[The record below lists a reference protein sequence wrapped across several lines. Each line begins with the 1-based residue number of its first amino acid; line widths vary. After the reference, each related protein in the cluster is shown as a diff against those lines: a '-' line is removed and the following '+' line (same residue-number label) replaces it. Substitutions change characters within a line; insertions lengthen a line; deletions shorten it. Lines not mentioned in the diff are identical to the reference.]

1 MSRGVALTG
10 WGGAL
15 PPAVVTN
22 ADIEARL
29 ETTDRWITERTGIR
43 ERRIGGTSGGLAT
56 EAGQQALGSA
66 GVDPATVDLLVLAT
80 TTPDQTMPATAA
92 TVHDALGLS
101 GGAFDLNAACAGFVY
116 ALHVAH
122 SSVASGNSARALV
135 VGVDIMS
142 GIVDEDDRSTA
153 VLFGDGAGAVVV
165 EATEGEDRVLGW
177 DLGVDGSARDLLSAP
192 VGGKITMEGKEVYRR
207 AVRITVESA
216 RAALERAKCTVDD
229 VALFIP
235 HQANLRII
243 EAVSER
249 LGLPIDRTAAMVD
262 RTGNTSAASIPLA
275 LAEAAVS
282 GRIRPGDTVLMTG
295 FGAGMAWAS
304 GVLRWGA

>member
-56 EAGQQALGSA
+56 EAGQHALGSA

-142 GIVDEDDRSTA
+142 GIVDRDDRSTA
-153 VLFGDGAGAVVV
+153 VHFGDGAGAVVV
-165 EATEGEDRVLGW
+165 EATEGEDRFLGW

-249 LGLPIDRTAAMVD
+249 LGLPMDRTAAMVD